1 MNWSKKSCPGASACS
16 GLPIT
21 LFFFIGVAGAIAL
34 KFSIYED
41 LRNEFFLVALGGWLG
56 ILAIQARYAMA
67 PIFRRS
73 EKESQLK
80 AIIPDAWGE
89 KMGTSDNRGR
99 RRGGKGEASI
109 EGIWYPFSRLFRG
122 DGFGGAVEFVFS
134 S

>member
-41 LRNEFFLVALGGWLG
+41 LENEFFLVALGGWLG
-56 ILAIQARYAMA
+56 ILAIHARYAMA

-80 AIIPDAWGE
+80 AIIPDASGDE
-89 KMGTSDNRGR
+89 NGD
-99 RRGGKGEASI
+99 
-109 EGIWYPFSRLFRG
+109 FR
-122 DGFGGAVEFVFS
+122 
-134 S
+134 